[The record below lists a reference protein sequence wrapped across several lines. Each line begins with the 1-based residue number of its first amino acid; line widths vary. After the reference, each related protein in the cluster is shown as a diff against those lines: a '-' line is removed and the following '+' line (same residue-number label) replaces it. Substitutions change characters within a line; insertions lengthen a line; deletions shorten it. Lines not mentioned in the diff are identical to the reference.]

1 MEMDGNSME
10 RHNMHPYVTK
20 LLPASWIFDDL
31 WLGGGASPFSG
42 TCPHAIVSFDPNR
55 APSVHRI
62 WQRQAFQSTG
72 FGPPRKQREMGKSTR
87 NLNKPSITA
96 SKNCDCMQAVIKSS
110 WLLQPLHSP
119 MFSGAGNFCWSGA
132 HRCVLWHNHL
142 FGRASE
148 LWQRQ
153 RAPGFPPGTAREC
166 HPPI

>member
-55 APSVHRI
+55 TPSVHRI
-62 WQRQAFQSTG
+62 WQCQAFQSTG

-96 SKNCDCMQAVIKSS
+96 IACKQ
-110 WLLQPLHSP
+110 LLRVAGSFSRCIHQCFQGRETSADPGLTGVCCGTITSLVVHLSFGKTACPRISTWHSARMPPPLYRP
-119 MFSGAGNFCWSGA
+119 
-132 HRCVLWHNHL
+132 
-142 FGRASE
+142 
-148 LWQRQ
+148 
-153 RAPGFPPGTAREC
+153 
-166 HPPI
+166 